1 MNGVQRPKRWQ
12 QVILRQ
18 PLTINDP
25 ARTAFSWWNETNRIG
40 WLALIRLVPCL
51 SFHLYAV
58 DFNSNI
64 KTLTTK
70 ITESNSYLR
79 TRTTVPHVFWNPWE
93 SKNRRV
99 PAVYRPL
106 FWCGRVG
113 LGRAGLISDAQKV
126 AWVSGLPTGLGE
138 KRFRFHFSP
147 FPQKRLIL
155 RLLKKKQWKQK
166 KRETKRKKDGCNF
179 KSRVLAALPHV
190 LFRWVRTFS
199 CLLLLF

>member
-12 QVILRQ
+12 QVILWQ

-51 SFHLYAV
+51 SCHLYAV

-113 LGRAGLISDAQKV
+113 LGRAGLISD
-126 AWVSGLPTGLGE
+126 E
-138 KRFRFHFSP
+138 
-147 FPQKRLIL
+147 
-155 RLLKKKQWKQK
+155 KKKQWKQK